1 MKKILS
7 LITSLVL
14 MVSLAGCGATSQSTD
29 QVKSSATAA
38 QKEITISAAA
48 SLKDSLT
55 EIQKLYTQKNPGIKL
70 TFNFGASGTLQQ
82 QIEQGAPA
90 DLFISAGKSQVD
102 ALEAKNLTIKE
113 SRVNLL
119 NNTLVLVVGKDNAKI
134 TAIQD
139 LAKSDVK
146 QISIGTPESVPAGKY
161 AKESLTNLKLW
172 DALQSKMVL
181 AKDVT
186 QVLNYVETG
195 NVDAGFVYASDAKGS
210 TKTKVV
216 AAAPK
221 DSHSAIVYPAAIVTS
236 TKNKAETEAFLKY
249 LQSSEA
255 QQIFANYG
263 FEKVTK

>member
-14 MVSLAGCGATSQSTD
+14 MVSLAGCGATTQNAD
-29 QVKSSATAA
+29 QAKNSAPAA

-55 EIQKLYTQKNPGIKL
+55 EIQKLYTQQNPGIKL
-70 TFNFGASGTLQQ
+70 TFNFEASGTLQK
-82 QIEQGAPA
+82 QIEQGAPV

-102 ALEAKNLTIKE
+102 ALESKNLTTKE

-119 NNTLVLVVGKDNAKI
+119 NNTLVLVVGKDNTKI

-210 TKTKVV
+210 TKVKVV
-216 AAAPK
+216 ATAPA
-221 DSHSAIVYPAAIVTS
+221 DSHSAITYPAAIVTS
-236 TKNKAETEAFLKY
+236 TKNKAEAEAFLKY
-249 LQSSEA
+249 LQGSEA
-255 QQIFANYG
+255 QQIFVKYG
-263 FEKVTK
+263 FESVKK